1 MEFKN
6 IYRDKTIDQMSE
18 ADVGSNVRLAG
29 WVENIRDHGGV
40 SFVDLRDMYGV
51 MQVVM
56 RDTTLLDGIT
66 KEQAISVEGL
76 VEHRDE
82 ETYNPKIPTGTIE
95 LEAHSVDILGKVYS
109 QVPFEIMT
117 SKEVREDVR
126 LKYRY
131 LDLRNTKVKD
141 NILFRSKVI
150 RHIRHKMEEMGFVE
164 IQTPILCASSPE
176 GARDY
181 IVPSRRFKGKFYAL
195 PQAPQ
200 QYKQLLMVSG
210 FDKYFQI
217 APCFRDEDARAD
229 RSPGEFYQLDF
240 EMSFATQE
248 DVFRVGEEVLTDVFT
263 TFAPEGYEVTKAP
276 YPIISYKEA
285 MLKYGSDK
293 PDLRN
298 PLIIIDL
305 SEFFQRCTFKPFHGL
320 TVRGIVIHERLTK
333 GQHEKLLKYAQGIGM
348 GGLGY
353 LEVLDDGSY
362 KGPIDKFI
370 PEDMKDE
377 LKEKAE
383 LSVGDTIFF
392 IADKEMQASLYAGQI
407 RTELG
412 ERLDLIEKNSFR
424 FCYINDFPM
433 YELDPETEKIGF
445 THNPFS
451 MPQGGLEALE
461 TMDPLDILAYQYDIV
476 CNGVELSSGAVRN
489 HDMQIMEKAFEIAG
503 YSKDILEKKFGA
515 LYTAFQYGAPP
526 HAGMAPGVDRMI
538 MLLRNEENI
547 REVIAFPMNGNG
559 QDLMC
564 GAPGD
569 VTEQQLRDVH
579 LTPDDIAEAYG
590 IKATVGGKSG
600 DSDEDSAENGSGTVQ
615 ITDEV
620 IEYVGILGKLEL
632 SEEEKEKSKKDLTEM
647 LDYVGKLNELDT
659 SNVEPMSHTFPIA
672 NVMRED
678 VVTNGDDRE
687 NMLKNAPQKNDEAY
701 VVPETF

>member
-1 MEFKN
+1 MNTNTGN
-6 IYRDKTIDQMSE
+6 IYRDRTLDHVSE
-18 ADVGSNVRLAG
+18 ADVGQQLKIAG

-56 RDTTLLDGIT
+56 RDTTLLEGIS
-66 KEQAISVEGL
+66 KEDCIAVEG
-76 VEHRDE
+76 VIEHRDE

-95 LEAHSVDILGKVYS
+95 LEAHKVETLGKVYK
-109 QVPFEIMT
+109 QLPFEITT
-117 SKEVREDVR
+117 SKETREDVR

-131 LDLRNTKVKD
+131 LDLRNVKVRD
-141 NILFRSKVI
+141 NMIFRSKVI
-150 RHIRHKMEEMGFVE
+150 SFLREKMTEMGFLE

-181 IVPSRRFKGKFYAL
+181 IVPSRKFKGKFYAL

-248 DVFRVGEEVLTDVFT
+248 DVFRVGEEVLTTAFQK
-263 TFAPEGYEVTKAP
+263 FAPEGYEVTQAP
-276 YPIISYKEA
+276 YPIISYKQA
-285 MLKYGSDK
+285 MLEFGTDK

-298 PLIIIDL
+298 PLRIVDVTD
-305 SEFFQRCTFKPFHGL
+305 FFQRCTFKPFHGK
-320 TVRGIVIHERLTK
+320 TVRAIKVHADMSK
-333 GQHEKLLKYAQGIGM
+333 GFHEKLLKFAQSIGM

-353 LEVLDDGSY
+353 LEVKEDMTY

-370 PEDMKDE
+370 PDDMKNE
-377 LKEKAE
+377 IAE
-383 LSVGDTIFF
+383 IAGLEAGDTIFF
-392 IADKEMQASLYAGQI
+392 IADREEQAALYAGQI

-412 ERLDLIEKNSFR
+412 NRLDLCEKNAYR

-433 YELDPETEKIGF
+433 YEYDKEQKQYIF

-461 TMDPLDILAYQYDIV
+461 TKDPAEILAYQYDIV
-476 CNGVELSSGAVRN
+476 CNGIELSSGAVRN
-489 HDMQIMEKAFEIAG
+489 HDMKIMVKAFEIAG
-503 YSKDILEKKFGA
+503 YTEEDLKEKFGA
-515 LYTAFQYGAPP
+515 LYNAFQFGAPP

-547 REVIAFPMNGNG
+547 REIIPFPMNGNA

-564 GAPGD
+564 GAPNE
-569 VTEQQLRDVH
+569 VSEQQLREVH
-579 LTPDDIAEAYG
+579 
-590 IKATVGGKSG
+590 IKVR
-600 DSDEDSAENGSGTVQ
+600 Q
-615 ITDEV
+615 
-620 IEYVGILGKLEL
+620 
-632 SEEEKEKSKKDLTEM
+632 
-647 LDYVGKLNELDT
+647 
-659 SNVEPMSHTFPIA
+659 
-672 NVMRED
+672 
-678 VVTNGDDRE
+678 
-687 NMLKNAPQKNDEAY
+687 
-701 VVPETF
+701 